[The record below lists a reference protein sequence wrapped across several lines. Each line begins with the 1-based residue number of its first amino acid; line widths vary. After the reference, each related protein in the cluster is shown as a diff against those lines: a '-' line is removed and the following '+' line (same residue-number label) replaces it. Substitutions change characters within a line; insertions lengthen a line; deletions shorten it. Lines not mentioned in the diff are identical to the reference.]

1 MAHIHKVYDNDVHFK
16 IDEKT
21 GSIKN
26 ASEVKAAVTQYAHN
40 SERFTFEIKRTVE
53 GHDMS
58 LCNQI
63 QVHYINTDSKDK
75 TLFNAGIHE
84 VTDLQVCPEDEDV
97 VICSWLIKDTA
108 TQYVGNL
115 AFSVHFMCLAEDGSV
130 DYDWPTNAYSA
141 VAVVPSVNNAGAMN
155 HGMEQ
160 WKFTMMDG
168 STFTKE
174 VYVG

>member
-21 GSIKN
+21 GAIKN
-26 ASEVKAAVTQYAHN
+26 VSEVKAAVTQRSHN
-40 SERFTFEIKRTVE
+40 SERFTFEIKRMVE

-58 LCNQI
+58 LCNQV
-63 QVHYINTDSKDK
+63 QVHYINKDSKDK
-75 TLFNAGIHE
+75 TVFNPGIHE
-84 VTDLQVCPEDEDV
+84 VTDLQVCPEDPDV

-108 TQYVGNL
+108 TQLVGNL

-130 DYDWPTNAYSA
+130 DYDWPTCEYAA
-141 VAVVPSVNNAGAMN
+141 VAIVPSINNAGAIN
-155 HGMEQ
+155 HATEQ
-160 WKFTMMDG
+160 W
-168 STFTKE
+168 TFTLGNGDVITKG